1 VASKQQRDV
10 AARQD
15 KIELRPA
22 DEMKIRRAVRVAI
35 RRCRECADG
44 GDCVGTLMDL
54 FRYLPPEV
62 RSIVEDEQARALEQI
77 VGGD

>member
-1 VASKQQRDV
+1 MASKQQRDV